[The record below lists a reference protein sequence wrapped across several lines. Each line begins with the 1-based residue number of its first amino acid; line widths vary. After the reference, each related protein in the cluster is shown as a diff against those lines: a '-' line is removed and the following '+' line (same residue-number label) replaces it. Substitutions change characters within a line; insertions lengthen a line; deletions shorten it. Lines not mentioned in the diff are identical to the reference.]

1 MTCRPHCARW
11 RHALTVR
18 AAQEYTLKLWAMTQ
32 TPKGDKRGDVFG
44 RAKLNLAKYAA
55 ATTGKRVVLTITPEG
70 AAAAQDKGRNI
81 TVVVTVAAESSD
93 AHSSTELAGLDA
105 TSAAD
110 KALAGGH
117 AGDDSDDDGGGK
129 AGAAGADLFSKGGGS
144 SDDED
149 SEPST
154 PQVAKAAG
162 VKPLPPPPPPTQ
174 LIAKAVEWHGM
185 GAGTVRE
192 TRRLFAMC
200 CPCLEKSDPQFQPLH

>member
-1 MTCRPHCARW
+1 MIEWPHRARW
-11 RHALTVR
+11 RHALTSR
-18 AAQEYTLKLWAMTQ
+18 AAQEYTLKLWAMMQ
-32 TPKGDKRGDVFG
+32 TSKGDKRGDVFG

-70 AAAAQDKGRNI
+70 GAAAQDKGRNI
-81 TVVVTVAAESSD
+81 TVVITVAAESSD
-93 AHSSTELAGLDA
+93 AHSSTELAGRDG
-105 TSAAD
+105 AAD
-110 KALAGGH
+110 KALAGGKG
-117 AGDDSDDDGGGK
+117 GDDSDDEGGAKG
-129 AGAAGADLFSKGGGS
+129 GAAGEDLFSKGGGS

-149 SEPST
+149 SGPST

-192 TRRLFAMC
+192 TRRLFALC
-200 CPCLEKSDPQFQPLH
+200 CPCLDKSSQEQFQPLH